1 MKKIWL
7 LCLCLASLS
16 LVGCFH
22 IPDEDWLP
30 SRNKVK
36 TEDMKKENAE
46 VEQAINS
53 LVDWFNMVSTQRNET
68 DENKITEE
76 DKWDENIDESEEII
90 TEEWNGN
97 TEETETEI
105 DKNEEFET
113 NSEKNDTWD
122 NITD

>member
-1 MKKIWL
+1 MKKIWF

-36 TEDMKKENAE
+36 TEDVEKENVE
-46 VEQAINS
+46 VEEAINS
-53 LVDWFNMVSTQRNET
+53 FVDWFNIISTQRSEMNEN
-68 DENKITEE
+68 EITEE

-97 TEETETEI
+97 TEEI
-105 DKNEEFET
+105 ET

>member
-1 MKKIWL
+1 MKKIWF

-36 TEDMKKENAE
+36 TEDVEKENEE
-46 VEQAINS
+46 VEEAINS
-53 LVDWFNMVSTQRNET
+53 FVDWFNIISTQRSEMNEN
-68 DENKITEE
+68 EITEE
-76 DKWDENIDESEEII
+76 DKWAENIDESEEII

-97 TEETETEI
+97 TEEIETEI